1 MTRMLMIATLLS
13 ASLFGA
19 ADMNATA
26 QQQAKAD
33 AKAKIEAQAKADAMT
48 LERAYA
54 KEFAFLKAQKES
66 LKKQL
71 TEQKIRYDAQ
81 LSAARKDVDTLEDTL
96 LGFEVKIDAA
106 TQRLVKAQ
114 QAEQGN
120 IDNSALIDGT
130 ITQSKASLDSYGI
143 RFSFDQN
150 STDVSKM
157 EAIFKRSLT
166 LINDLASV
174 THEAGSFYLPDGSKV
189 DGEIIK
195 IGNIAAYG
203 SSPTATGA
211 LAPAGNNAY
220 KLWNMP
226 ESAETARMIAQHQ
239 TPSPLHIFVYENL
252 KKEVEY
258 AKEKSVIEIIDD
270 GGIIG
275 WVIVGLGAFGV
286 LLTLLRTILLMRA
299 GNNTQALS
307 SHVVA
312 AIESGKSAEEA
323 AVVLQNHSNS
333 VARVLKATM
342 RNLDRDRAHLEDIIS
357 ENILN
362 ESSKLDRF
370 GSMVL
375 VFAAVAPLLGLL
387 GTVTGM
393 IATFDIITEFG
404 TGDPKLLA
412 GGISIALVTT
422 ELGLIVAIPLLLVG
436 NLLSGWANSIK
447 DNLEHSALR
456 IVNIYNK
463 RR

>member
-81 LSAARKDVDTLEDTL
+81 LSAARKDVDKLEDTL

-174 THEAGSFYLPDGSKV
+174 TREAGSFYLPDGSKV

-195 IGNIAAYG
+195 IGNIAAFG

-226 ESAETARMIAQHQ
+226 ESAETARMIAQNQ
-239 TPSPLHIFVYENL
+239 TPSPLHIFIYENL

>member
-1 MTRMLMIATLLS
+1 MIFRTTLMATLLS
-13 ASLFGA
+13 LSLYGA
-19 ADMNATA
+19 NDVNATA
-26 QQQAKAD
+26 QAQAAAKA
-33 AKAKIEAQAKADAMT
+33 EAQAKADAQK

-71 TEQKIRYDAQ
+71 VTQQKRHDAQ
-81 LSAARKDVDTLEDTL
+81 LSEAKKEVNLLEDKL
-96 LGFEVKIDAA
+96 LGLEVKIDAA
-106 TQRLVKAQ
+106 SEHLVKAQ
-114 QAEQGN
+114 QSEQGS
-120 IDNSALIDGT
+120 IDNSALIEGT
-130 ITQSKASLDSYGI
+130 ITQSKATLDPYGI
-143 RFSFDQN
+143 RFSFDKN
-150 STDVSKM
+150 SSDVSKM
-157 EAIFKRSLT
+157 SAIFERSTRLV
-166 LINDLASV
+166 NDLASI
-174 THEAGSFYLPDGSKV
+174 TRENGSFYLPDGSKAE
-189 DGEIIK
+189 GEIIK

-203 SSPTATGA
+203 SSPKASGA

-226 ESAETARMIAQHQ
+226 EAAQSAKMIAEAQI
-239 TPSPLHIFVYENL
+239 PSPMHIFIYENL

-275 WVIVGLGAFGV
+275 WIIVGLGAFGL
-286 LLTLLRTILLMRA
+286 LLTLLRSLLLIRA
-299 GNNTQALS
+299 GSNTAALS
-307 SHVVA
+307 NSVVH

-323 AVVLQNHSNS
+323 AAVLQDRSNS

-342 RNLDRDRAHLEDIIS
+342 RNLERDRAHLEDIIS

-362 ESSKLDRF
+362 ESGKLDRF
-370 GSMVL
+370 GSIVL

-422 ELGLIVAIPLLLVG
+422 ELGLIVAIPLLLIG
-436 NLLSGWANSIK
+436 NLLSGWANGIK

>member
-1 MTRMLMIATLLS
+1 MIRTIIITALLGV
-13 ASLFGA
+13 SLFGA

-81 LSAARKDVDTLEDTL
+81 LSAARKDVDKLEDTL

-106 TQRLVKAQ
+106 SERLAKAQ
-114 QAEQGN
+114 QAEQGS

-130 ITQSKASLDSYGI
+130 ITQSKASLDAYGI

-174 THEAGSFYLPDGSKV
+174 TREAGSFYLPDGSKV

-226 ESAETARMIAQHQ
+226 ESAETARMIAQGQ
-239 TPSPLHIFVYENL
+239 SPSPLHIFIYENL

-307 SHVVA
+307 SRVVA

-422 ELGLIVAIPLLLVG
+422 ELGLIVAIPLLLIG